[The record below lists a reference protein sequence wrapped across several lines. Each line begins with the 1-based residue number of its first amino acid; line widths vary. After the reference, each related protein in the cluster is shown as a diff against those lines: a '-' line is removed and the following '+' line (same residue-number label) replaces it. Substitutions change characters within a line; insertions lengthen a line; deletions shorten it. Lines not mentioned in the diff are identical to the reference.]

1 MLRYRRQRQT
11 QRHGASTTPP
21 NPEPEP
27 FRTRRSVTVA
37 ASRALLAAAAT
48 TVTAVTT
55 ATAGQKAT
63 AAPDPTGLTTVKG
76 YKAAESAFAP
86 GKKLY
91 APPLLPQSALL
102 NSLPLRND
110 ALVAELQ
117 AYLESFVQL
126 INPSDRQVDQIKSNT
141 SALWYNLRINAQ
153 RAAGM
158 FLYNRDGLKPYAND
172 GVADTL
178 QEARADLAD
187 RYLDQMQQDVLRL
200 VNASRK
206 SSVSESLR
214 CMRRSLNMLCNVANL
229 FVPLN
234 ATTDGRVADNATQD
248 DDDDDVD
255 DDDDDDDD
263 REKNGQGKGK
273 GTSVATKN
281 VRKRQGTL
289 LLSKPPPDYKSL
301 PRLLGRATVVLSF
314 QRPGP
319 DRIVPLPSP
328 AGTGSAAAAAAVAD
342 DVSLVTIVVDGIN
355 YPLTGGSFVDLVQR
369 GYYDALP
376 VSNVPYEFDGDSI
389 ARTVFGSDKA
399 PPYVDPLTG
408 LPRRLP
414 LEVLRDV
421 RTVPTA
427 TTTNATVLPASAAK
441 ALGDASTVRYTAT
454 GLARNSAVYTKG
466 AQPVLSFATY
476 GSIGMMPSIGDGF
489 GDSLVSNVG
498 SFFWVPPDR
507 SLRVTEREA
516 LPAMRRLSGRCSLFA
531 HVVEGND
538 VLELLRPGD
547 VLLTA
552 EVKDEEGSWRL
563 QRPPPDSFRDNDDD
577 E

>member
-1 MLRYRRQRQT
+1 MQHWTLLFLFCMSTCTAWTSTQKPQTPWLFRRRRT
-11 QRHGASTTPP
+11 QRYGISKRPI
-21 NPEPEP
+21 PETD
-27 FRTRRSVTVA
+27 RDRAQRDA
-37 ASRALLAAAAT
+37 GQQARALLAAA
-48 TVTAVTT
+48 T
-55 ATAGQKAT
+55 ATAASST
-63 AAPDPTGLTTVKG
+63 SSAAAVVPQPTTVVKG

-91 APPLLPQSALL
+91 APPLLPQSAIL
-102 NSLPLRND
+102 NTLPLRNV
-110 ALVAELQ
+110 LIAELQ

-141 SALWYNLRINAQ
+141 SALWTNLRANAQ

-158 FLYNRDGLKPYAND
+158 FLYNRDGLKPYNND
-172 GVADTL
+172 NLVDG
-178 QEARADLAD
+178 RADLAD

-200 VNASRK
+200 VNASRR

-229 FVPLN
+229 LVPLN
-234 ATTDGRVADNATQD
+234 VSTALKSGRADTEEKD
-248 DDDDDVD
+248 KEVDDDDVI
-255 DDDDDDDD
+255 
-263 REKNGQGKGK
+263 
-273 GTSVATKN
+273 ATKKGG
-281 VRKRQGTL
+281 RKRGGTL
-289 LLSKPPPDYKSL
+289 LRERPPPEFKTL

-319 DRIVPLPSP
+319 DRIAP
-328 AGTGSAAAAAAVAD
+328 ASAATAAAGGESD

-355 YPLTGGSFVDLVQR
+355 YPFTGGSFVDLVQR
-369 GYYDALP
+369 GYYNALP
-376 VSNVPYEFDGDSI
+376 VSAAPYEFDGDTI
-389 ARTVFGSDKA
+389 ARTAFGSDKA
-399 PPYVDPLTG
+399 PYVDPLTG

-421 RTVPTA
+421 RTVPA
-427 TTTNATVLPASAAK
+427 AINATAALSLQPA
-441 ALGDASTVRYTAT
+441 DASSARYTAT
-454 GLARNSAVYTKG
+454 GLARNSAVFTK

-489 GDSLVSNVG
+489 GDGNTVG

-507 SLRVTEREA
+507 TFRVTERSI

-547 VLLTA
+547 VMLAA
-552 EVKDEEGSWRL
+552 EVKDEQGSWTL
-563 QRPPPDSFRDNDDD
+563 LRPPDAVDSLLEGEGDDYDD